1 MIQNIV
7 QIFMQW
13 DGIKSI
19 KKSYWLASRND
30 DTSVSIT
37 YFGTR
42 YMTANGQV
50 GMNHLWTVQST
61 GNRIS
66 GSSNHAVRAVITLKS
81 GNKTSSGTGSS
92 ESPYELVQ

>member
-50 GMNHLWTVQST
+50 GMNLQVTEFQVQ
-61 GNRIS
+61 
-66 GSSNHAVRAVITLKS
+66 VIMQCVL
-81 GNKTSSGTGSS
+81 
-92 ESPYELVQ
+92 